1 MLIKEIL
8 LFMDKDLKNKTLG
21 QAEQLITEL
30 GQKKYA
36 AKYIFNFIHAR
47 NAVSLSQITPISKS
61 LRAGLSDNGYY
72 ISQIKTVK
80 TFTDP
85 DKTIKYL
92 FELQDGCRIES
103 VLLSDGQRKTL
114 CVSTQVGCAM
124 GCAFCATAKLKIKRS
139 LTAAEIADQVYAV
152 QKSKAKITNV
162 VFMGMGEP
170 LENYDSTIRAVEILN
185 CAEGKNF
192 GIRSLTISTCG
203 IVPGIVKLAD
213 EKIRPRLAVS
223 LNACTDELRNR
234 LMPVNKKYPLT
245 KLFRAINSYQL
256 KTRLRVTFEYILI
269 KGLNDTDQHAAK
281 LARKLSA
288 FNCNIN
294 LIEYNPHP
302 SCKLSPA
309 EPDAIKRFADI
320 LTRAGFKTAIRLKK
334 GQQINAACGQLGADY
349 LKPNHSIPKS
359 PPND

>member
-1 MLIKEIL
+1 MV
-8 LFMDKDLKNKTLG
+8 
-21 QAEQLITEL
+21 L

-47 NAVSLSQITPISKS
+47 DVVSLSQITPISKS
-61 LRAGLSDNGYY
+61 LRASLSDNGYY
-72 ISQIKTVK
+72 ISQIKTVE

-85 DKTIKYL
+85 DGTVKYL
-92 FELQDGCRIES
+92 FELQDGHRIEA
-103 VLLSDGQRKTL
+103 VLLSDGRRKTL

-124 GCAFCATAKLKIKRS
+124 GCAFCATAKVKIKRS
-139 LTAAEIADQVYAV
+139 LSAAEIVDQVYAV
-152 QKSKAKITNV
+152 QKSGAKITNI

-223 LNACTDELRNR
+223 LNACTDELRSR
-234 LMPVNKKYPLT
+234 LMPVNKKYPLAE
-245 KLFRAINSYQL
+245 LFRAINVYQL

-269 KGLNDTDQHAAK
+269 KGLNDTDQHADK

-302 SCKLSPA
+302 GCKLSPA
-309 EPDAIKRFADI
+309 GTDAIKQFADI
-320 LTRAGFKTAIRLKK
+320 LTKAGFKTAIRLKK
-334 GQQINAACGQLGADY
+334 GQHINAACGQLGADY
-349 LKPNHSIPKS
+349 LTTKS
-359 PPND
+359 LNS